1 LDLLR
6 LALGHGGIVLGR
18 VSDSFSFGVNELG
31 EKLWNNN
38 FIKIFIIATFCN
50 LAHQMLLTTMP
61 YYVIVLGAS
70 PSQAGVMAGLLTVA
84 ALITRPFVG
93 HFADSK
99 GRKNITIFGIIV
111 FAIGTVVFI
120 TCPNIYIIMIFR
132 VLQGVGIACMTTAN
146 ATIATDV
153 LPQKHLAQG
162 IAYFGLSSTAATSVG
177 PAIAIALMTSGS
189 YNTMFGTSLIA
200 IGLAFGILSSL
211 GYEKQIRLERQEYF
225 KLHPQEVQKQELER
239 TQNAQKL
246 KETNILWRIFEK
258 SAFKTSMV
266 YVLVSM
272 SMSCVLAFLPSFA
285 ISKGIENSGV
295 FFTMTAVVILVVRVA
310 TGKLYNKIPTIVLVV
325 SSIAVFGLSMI
336 SISFLNGFAHL
347 MMSAVLYGAGAGV
360 VIPTMN
366 AIAVKYAP
374 RDKRGNA
381 NATFLCSYDIGS
393 GIGAAL
399 WGFVIDYMGGYS
411 VAFVGAGICCMIAIV
426 MSIFLLKN
434 KSLKS

>member
-1 LDLLR
+1 MDLLR
-6 LALGHGGIVLGR
+6 LALGHGGIVLGKA
-18 VSDSFSFGVNELG
+18 SDSFSFGVTELS

-93 HFADSK
+93 HCADSK

-200 IGLAFGILSSL
+200 VGLAFGILSSL

-225 KLHPQEVQKQELER
+225 KLNPQEAKRQELER
-239 TQNAQKL
+239 TQNAQKV
-246 KETNILWRIFEK
+246 KETNVLWRIFEK
-258 SAFKTSMV
+258 SACKTSMV

-272 SMSCVLAFLPSFA
+272 SMSCAS
-285 ISKGIENSGV
+285 
-295 FFTMTAVVILVVRVA
+295 
-310 TGKLYNKIPTIVLVV
+310 
-325 SSIAVFGLSMI
+325 
-336 SISFLNGFAHL
+336 
-347 MMSAVLYGAGAGV
+347 
-360 VIPTMN
+360 
-366 AIAVKYAP
+366 
-374 RDKRGNA
+374 
-381 NATFLCSYDIGS
+381 
-393 GIGAAL
+393 
-399 WGFVIDYMGGYS
+399 
-411 VAFVGAGICCMIAIV
+411 
-426 MSIFLLKN
+426 
-434 KSLKS
+434 